1 MQLHTA
7 HYGNA
12 NVFGYSIHTENW
24 HTVINI
30 HSKYG
35 RNSNCSMEVFSLG
48 MLSMLNT
55 VRVCWGSIWMCRNR
69 LFKGK
74 DVNICAPLW
83 VGTPSVVCWI
93 TKPVCAAQPLD
104 KRLIDGKTVIRNW
117 LLRVGGFDSLHIN
130 LFLLSCLLLPGNQP
144 LLLSEGCVLRVCRHN
159 VECCKKAVIILNSGL
174 CPYV

>member
-35 RNSNCSMEVFSLG
+35 RNSNCSMGVFSLG

-93 TKPVCAAQPLD
+93 TRSLCVQHSHWIKGWSMGKRWSGIGCWGLVGLTVFILTSFCWAVCCCLATSHFFFQRDVFCECADTMLNVAKKQ
-104 KRLIDGKTVIRNW
+104 W
-117 LLRVGGFDSLHIN
+117 LS
-130 LFLLSCLLLPGNQP
+130 
-144 LLLSEGCVLRVCRHN
+144 
-159 VECCKKAVIILNSGL
+159 
-174 CPYV
+174 